1 MNAKQQGFTLVELIA
16 VIVILGIL
24 AATAVPK
31 FIDLSAEAGTA
42 AANGVAGAIASGS
55 AQNFAAVAAG
65 RPISAS
71 STPPIVAITGAAA
84 TACTTTNLGAFVN
97 GVTLVSGTPA
107 SNTEFKVTA
116 GAGTCAAGGT
126 ITCGI
131 EGKTGSSVTATV
143 VCTGA

>member
-24 AATAVPK
+24 AATAIPK

-55 AQNFAAVAAG
+55 AQNFAASAAG
-65 RPISAS
+65 RTIS
-71 STPPIVAITGAAA
+71 STPPLVPITGASSVVCVA
-84 TACTTTNLGAFVN
+84 TTLEKFVN
-97 GVTLVSGTPA
+97 GVTLQAGSATT
-107 SNTEFKVTA
+107 NTEFKVTD
-116 GAGTCAAGGT
+116 GAGTCSAGGT

-131 EGKTGSSVTATV
+131 QGKTGSPVTATV
-143 VCTGA
+143 VCTGT

>member
-24 AATAVPK
+24 AATAIPK

-55 AQNFAAVAAG
+55 AQNFAASAAG
-65 RPISAS
+65 RS
-71 STPPIVAITGAAA
+71 SGVTAVTGAA
-84 TACTTTNLGAFVN
+84 TVACTTTILGAFVN
-97 GVTLVSGTPA
+97 GVSLVTVTPA

-116 GAGTCAAGGT
+116 GTGTCAAGGT

-131 EGKTGSSVTATV
+131 QGKTGSSVTATV
-143 VCTGA
+143 VCTGT

>member
-24 AATAVPK
+24 AATAIPK
-31 FIDLSAEAGTA
+31 FIDLSEEAGTA

-55 AQNFAAVAAG
+55 AQNFAASAAG
-65 RPISAS
+65 RTTL
-71 STPPIVAITGAAA
+71 STPAIVLITGAAA

-107 SNTEFKVTA
+107 SNTEFKVTT
-116 GAGTCAAGGT
+116 GAGTCAAGTT

-131 EGKTGSSVTATV
+131 QGKTGSSVTATV
-143 VCTGA
+143 VCTGT

>member
-24 AATAVPK
+24 AATAIPK

-55 AQNFAAVAAG
+55 AQNFAASAAG
-65 RPISAS
+65 RS
-71 STPPIVAITGAAA
+71 SGVTAVTGLAAA
-84 TACTTTNLGAFVN
+84 ACTTTILGAFVN
-97 GVTLVSGTPA
+97 GVSLVAGTPA

-116 GAGTCAAGGT
+116 GTGTCAAGGT

-131 EGKTGSSVTATV
+131 QGKTGSSVTATV
-143 VCTGA
+143 VCTGT